1 MEGDDPPMSTPK
13 FKRNQKWRTRD
24 GRLAVID
31 TVRGISPEYPIQGRV
46 RCPKGEWSQESWS
59 ADGAYYEPHK
69 NRTDEMD
76 LIAPWPTERKARVVY
91 VNEYDHGLGSSCYP
105 SQERADAAPSSVRI
119 GCVKFVEVLE

>member
-1 MEGDDPPMSTPK
+1 VTQ
-13 FKRNQKWRTRD
+13 FKRNQRWKTRD

-31 TVRGISPEYPIQGRV
+31 TVRGSSGCYPLIGRV
-46 RCPKGEWSQESWS
+46 KDSGGWQSSEWTD
-59 ADGAYYEPHK
+59 DGQCVHGQGL
-69 NRTDEMD
+69 D
-76 LIAPWPTERKARVVY
+76 LTAPWPTERKARVVY